1 MATLALAAAG
11 AVVGNALLPAGVSI
25 LGATLTGAAIGSQ
38 VGALAGSVIDQA
50 LLGASGQSRTVQ
62 GPRLSELRVT
72 SSSEGAAIA
81 RLYARARLGQVIWAT
96 NLEEEV
102 VRRSESSAG
111 GKGGLGGGGTTTVE
125 YRYFANFAVAIAE
138 GPVTG
143 LGRVWADGQELDPST
158 VTCRLHPG
166 SADQLPDSLIDAK
179 EGAGNAPAYRGVA
192 YIVFERLT
200 LAPFGNRLPQLSFEV
215 HRAVDTFEQSV
226 RAVTMIPGAGEFI
239 FRAPPPRAKSAPP
252 PTSRRTCTPCR
263 AAPTGPSPSTS
274 CRRRCPTSPQSR

>member
-11 AVVGNALLPAGVSI
+11 AAVGGALLPAGVSI
-25 LGATLTGAAIGSQ
+25 LGATLTGATIGSQ

-81 RLYARARLGQVIWAT
+81 RLYGRARLGGQVIWAT

-102 VRRSESSAG
+102 VRRSDSGGG

-138 GPVTG
+138 GPITG
-143 LGRVWADGQELDPST
+143 LGRVWADGQELDLST
-158 VTCRLHPG
+158 VTFRLHLG
-166 SADQLPDSLIDAK
+166 SADQLPDSLIEAK

-192 YIVFERLT
+192 YIVYERLA

-239 FRAPPPRAKSAPP
+239 
-252 PTSRRTCTPCR
+252 
-263 AAPTGPSPSTS
+263 
-274 CRRRCPTSPQSR
+274 